1 MYGKFSFSKYF
12 IYYDYGWCIDTS
24 YYWLKSY
31 PGLAYNF
38 WVAIRIYF
46 VKFAFVVAQYFL
58 RYPIAS
64 YS

>member
-12 IYYDYGWCIDTS
+12 IYYDYSSS
-24 YYWLKSY
+24 YNWFESY
-31 PGLAYNF
+31 PRLAYNF
-38 WVAIRIYF
+38 WVAIRMYF